1 MATGVRVGE
10 HGSVSRRRPPGRDS
24 RVDRAAVFRRR
35 RIAAGLGAVILVL
48 AVVATL
54 LGTGILDGGPSPS
67 SGSSPRA
74 GSGPG
79 VALPASTP
87 RSTTTTTTTGPRPQP
102 PYAIQS
108 ETITLDDPTRDTP
121 ARGDVAAVSGR
132 LLNTIIL
139 RPVGLSGPLPLIV
152 FAHGWDSDPSRYT
165 TLLDAWVSAGY
176 VVAAPIF
183 PDSTDTLPGTPV
195 SDFPDEA
202 RDLSFVITQLLAG
215 KASPFITVD
224 PHRIAA
230 AGHSDGGTDVAMLA
244 LNPAYADPRIKA
256 YLSLSSQI
264 PDGVAGPWGTPV
276 GGSLLVAVGTADE
289 YGLLPDSTQVY
300 QTADMVKALLTV
312 TGGDHLDTF
321 EADTAQAAAVREETV
336 RFLQVGLSSSSAPV
350 TPATLQAAL
359 SPAPDPSIA
368 VQVGS
373 G

>member
-1 MATGVRVGE
+1 MAVRARVGE
-10 HGSVSRRRPPGRDS
+10 HRSVSHRRSPGPES
-24 RVDRAAVFRRR
+24 GVDRAVLFRRR
-35 RIAAGLGAVILVL
+35 RIVAAAGAVILVL
-48 AVVATL
+48 VVVAATL
-54 LGTGILDGGPSPS
+54 LGTGVIDGGSSAS
-67 SGSSPRA
+67 SGSKP
-74 GSGPG
+74 GSGKGSG
-79 VALPASTP
+79 VVPPVATP
-87 RSTTTTTTTGPRPQP
+87 RSTTTTTAPPPQT
-102 PYAIQS
+102 PYGIQS

-132 LLNTIIL
+132 VLSTIIL
-139 RPVGLSGPLPLIV
+139 RPEGLKGPLPLIV
-152 FAHGWDSDPSRYT
+152 FAHGWDSDPSKYT

-183 PDSTDTLPGTPV
+183 PDSADTLPGTPV

-215 KASPFITVD
+215 KGSPFITVD

-264 PDGVAGPWGTPV
+264 PDGVDGPWGTPV
-276 GGSLLVAVGTADE
+276 AGSLLVAVGTDDE

-321 EADTAQAAAVREETV
+321 EADTPQSAAVREETV
-336 RFLQVGLSSSSAPV
+336 RFLHAALSSSPAPV
-350 TPATLQAAL
+350 APTTLNHAL
-359 SPAPDPSIA
+359 QPTLDPSI
-368 VQVGS
+368 VVEVGS

>member
-1 MATGVRVGE
+1 MATVDGVGDHGE
-10 HGSVSRRRPPGRDS
+10 VSPRRSVTSEGPVS
-24 RVDRAAVFRRR
+24 SAVFRRR
-35 RIAAGLGAVILVL
+35 RRAAAALGAVVL
-48 AVVATL
+48 AVVVVAVLAVTGAFGGSA
-54 LGTGILDGGPSPS
+54 GTGSKPEVRTG
-67 SGSSPRA
+67 
-74 GSGPG
+74 
-79 VALPASTP
+79 P
-87 RSTTTTTTTGPRPQP
+87 RSTSPGHPVGSAPTSTTHPQPQP
-102 PYAIQS
+102 PYAVQS

-132 LLNTIIL
+132 VLSTIIL
-139 RPVGLSGPLPLIV
+139 RPAGLSGPLPVIV

-176 VVAAPIF
+176 VVAAPVF
-183 PDSTDTLPGTPV
+183 PDSADTLPGTPV

-244 LNPAYADPRIKA
+244 LNPAFGDPRIKA

-264 PDGVAGPWGTPV
+264 PDGVDGPWGTLV
-276 GGSLLVAVGTADE
+276 AGSLLVAVGTDDE

-321 EADTAQAAAVREETV
+321 EADTPQAAAVRGETV
-336 RFLQVGLSSSSAPV
+336 RFLQAALSSSSAPV
-350 TPATLQAAL
+350 TPTTLNAAL

>member
-1 MATGVRVGE
+1 MAAGARVGE
-10 HGSVSRRRPPGRDS
+10 HGSVSRRRSPGRDS
-24 RVDRAAVFRRR
+24 RVDRAAAFRRR
-35 RIAAGLGAVILVL
+35 RIVAAVGAVVLVL
-48 AVVATL
+48 VVAVL
-54 LGTGILDGGPSPS
+54 LGTGVIDGGSSPS
-67 SGSSPRA
+67 SGSKP
-74 GSGPG
+74 GSGNGPDG
-79 VALPASTP
+79 PPLVSTP
-87 RSTTTTTTTGPRPQP
+87 RSTTTSRPRPQP

-132 LLNTIIL
+132 VLSTIIL
-139 RPVGLSGPLPLIV
+139 RPEGLNGPLPLIV

-183 PDSTDTLPGTPV
+183 PDSADTLPGAPV
-195 SDFPDEA
+195 SAFPDQA
-202 RDLSFVITQLLAG
+202 RDMSFVITQLLAG

-230 AGHSDGGTDVAMLA
+230 AGHSDGGTDVALLA

-276 GGSLLVAVGTADE
+276 AGSLLVAVGTDDE

-300 QTADMVKALLTV
+300 QTADMVKAFLTV

-321 EADTAQAAAVREETV
+321 EADTPQAAAVRAETV
-336 RFLQVGLSSSSAPV
+336 RFLQAALSSSSVPV
-350 TPATLQAAL
+350 TPATLNAAL
-359 SPAPDPSIA
+359 SPAPDPAIA

>member
-1 MATGVRVGE
+1 MAAGARVGE
-10 HGSVSRRRPPGRDS
+10 HGSVSRRRSPGRQS
-24 RVDRAAVFRRR
+24 RVDHAAVFRRR
-35 RIAAGLGAVILVL
+35 RRIAALGAVILVV
-48 AVVATL
+48 AVVVATL
-54 LGTGILDGGPSPS
+54 LGTGVFDGGSSPS
-67 SGSSPRA
+67 SASKP
-74 GSGPG
+74 GSGTG
-79 VALPASTP
+79 PAGAPAVSAP
-87 RSTTTTTTTGPRPQP
+87 RSTTTTSEPPQP

-132 LLNTIIL
+132 VLSTIIL
-139 RPVGLSGPLPLIV
+139 RPEGLHGPLPLIV
-152 FAHGWDSDPSRYT
+152 FAHGWDSDPSMYT

-183 PDSTDTLPGTPV
+183 PDSSDTLPGTPV

-264 PDGVAGPWGTPV
+264 PDGVDGPWGTPTT
-276 GGSLLVAVGTADE
+276 GSLLVAVGTDDE

-321 EADTAQAAAVREETV
+321 EADTAQAAAVRDETV
-336 RFLQVGLSSSSAPV
+336 RFLQAALSSSSAPV
-350 TPATLQAAL
+350 TPTILNAAL

>member
-1 MATGVRVGE
+1 MAAGARVGE
-10 HGSVSRRRPPGRDS
+10 HGSVSRRWSPGPDS
-24 RVDRAAVFRRR
+24 RVDRTAVYRRR
-35 RIAAGLGAVILVL
+35 RISAGLGAVILVL
-48 AVVATL
+48 VVVAAVL
-54 LGTGILDGGPSPS
+54 LGTGVINGGSSPS
-67 SGSSPRA
+67 SGSKP
-74 GSGPG
+74 GSGNNPG
-79 VALPASTP
+79 GAPPVSAP
-87 RSTTTTTTTGPRPQP
+87 RSTTTTSGPKPQP
-102 PYAIQS
+102 PYAVQS

-132 LLNTIIL
+132 VLSTIIL
-139 RPVGLSGPLPLIV
+139 RPAGLSGPLPLIV
-152 FAHGWDSDPSRYT
+152 FAHGWDSDPSMYT
-165 TLLDAWVSAGY
+165 TLVDAWVSAGY

-183 PDSTDTLPGTPV
+183 PDSADTLPGTPV

-244 LNPAYADPRIKA
+244 LNPAFTDPHIKA

-264 PDGVAGPWGTPV
+264 PDGVDGPWGTPV
-276 GGSLLVAVGTADE
+276 AGSLLVAVGTDDE

-321 EADTAQAAAVREETV
+321 EADTPQAAAVREETV
-336 RFLQVGLSSSSAPV
+336 RFLQTALSSSSAPV
-350 TPATLQAAL
+350 TPTTLNAAL

>member
-1 MATGVRVGE
+1 MARAARVGD
-10 HGSVSRRRPPGRDS
+10 HGRVSRRRSVTSERPVNG
-24 RVDRAAVFRRR
+24 AVFRRR
-35 RIAAGLGAVILVL
+35 RRTVAALGAVLL
-48 AVVATL
+48 AVVVVVVL
-54 LGTGILDGGPSPS
+54 VGTGVFGGSAS
-67 SGSSPRA
+67 SGPKPGGRTGTGSTSPAHPASSSP
-74 GSGPG
+74 
-79 VALPASTP
+79 T
-87 RSTTTTTTTGPRPQP
+87 STTRPQPQP

-132 LLNTIIL
+132 VLNTVIL
-139 RPVGLSGPLPLIV
+139 RPQGLSGPLPLIV
-152 FAHGWDSDPSRYT
+152 FAHGWNSDPSKYT

-176 VVAAPIF
+176 VVAAPVF
-183 PDSTDTLPGTPV
+183 PDSADTLAGTAV

-244 LNPAYADPRIKA
+244 LNPGYADPRIKA

-264 PDGVAGPWGTPV
+264 PDGVDGPWGTPV
-276 GGSLLVAVGTADE
+276 SGSLLVAVGTDDE

-321 EADTAQAAAVREETV
+321 EADTPQSAAVRQETV
-336 RFLQVGLSSSSAPV
+336 RFLQAALGPGTAPV
-350 TPATLQAAL
+350 SPAQLSAAL
-359 SPAPDPSIA
+359 VPVPDPSIA
-368 VQVGS
+368 VEVGS

>member
-1 MATGVRVGE
+1 VTSE
-10 HGSVSRRRPPGRDS
+10 RPDNG
-24 RVDRAAVFRRR
+24 AVFRRR
-35 RIAAGLGAVILVL
+35 RRTAAALGAVLLV
-48 AVVATL
+48 AVVVVVL
-54 LGTGILDGGPSPS
+54 VGTGVFGGSAS
-67 SGSSPRA
+67 SGPKPGGRTGPGSTSAGHPVGSSP
-74 GSGPG
+74 
-79 VALPASTP
+79 T
-87 RSTTTTTTTGPRPQP
+87 STTHPQPQP

-121 ARGDVAAVSGR
+121 VRGDVAAVSGR
-132 LLNTIIL
+132 VLSTIIL
-139 RPVGLSGPLPLIV
+139 RPEGLTGPLPVIV
-152 FAHGWDSDPSRYT
+152 FAHGWDSDPSKYA
-165 TLLDAWVSAGY
+165 TLLDSWVSAGY

-183 PDSTDTLPGTPV
+183 PDSADTLAGSPV
-195 SDFPDEA
+195 TDFPDQA

-244 LNPAYADPRIKA
+244 LNPGYADPRIKA

-264 PDGVAGPWGTPV
+264 PDGVDGPWGTPV
-276 GGSLLVAVGTADE
+276 AGSLLVAVGTDDE

-321 EADTAQAAAVREETV
+321 EADTPQAAAVREETV
-336 RFLQVGLSSSSAPV
+336 RYLQAALSSSAAPV
-350 TPATLQAAL
+350 TPTALNAAL

-368 VQVGS
+368 IEVGA